1 MMRSM
6 YSGIAGLKAHQT
18 KMDVIGNNIANVNTA
33 GFKASNVVFSDVY
46 YQTMQNATGADPTT
60 GTAGQNAKQ
69 IGIGSKVSS
78 IAANMTTQGGAQ
90 ATDNAMDLMLS
101 GDSFFIVNRGGT
113 NYFTKA
119 GAFNVD
125 AAGNLCTAAGD
136 LVMGWDTD
144 ENGEVIQSQVKALD
158 VMAPENLYSQ
168 PAATTE
174 AYMSGNIDSTDTQLA
189 GEGVPYTVSFY
200 DTLGYSYTAVFA
212 IKQALDGDDKPIPG
226 EYRAT
231 LTDVLDANSNS
242 ILAEKKETTAN
253 GVTTVQYAKT
263 GVKVGFGVAAA
274 EPTVA
279 SATGAL
285 SGGAL
290 VATLKFDPTSG
301 KFQSIKGG
309 TAAGTPGT
317 DTSINLALG
326 GPNSPFPATG
336 INIDFSSL
344 TQYSTSGT
352 SSMTSTRGNK
362 LTGEGAGTA
371 FGNMKGLSIDAAGLI
386 YGTYDNGTKKCLGQ
400 IAVTDFANPAGLE
413 AIGGSLFAETQNSGE
428 FDGIGK
434 AVTNGG
440 GSMSSGYLEMSN
452 VDLSTEFT
460 NMITT
465 QRGFQA
471 NSRIITTSDTLLEEL
486 VNLKR

>member
-46 YQTMQNATGADPTT
+46 YQTLQNATGADPTT

-69 IGIGSKVSS
+69 VGIGSKVSS

-168 PAATTE
+168 PAATTK
-174 AYMSGNIDSTDTQLA
+174 AYLSGNIDATDTQLTN
-189 GEGVPYTVSFY
+189 EGVPFTVSFY
-200 DTLGYSYTAVFA
+200 DKLGYSYTAVFSVMSGKKDA
-212 IKQALDGDDKPIPG
+212 TSGAFTPNAAGVYTVTLDKI
-226 EYRAT
+226 
-231 LTDVLDANSNS
+231 LDANSDP
-242 ILAEKKETTAN
+242 IA
-253 GVTTVQYAKT
+253 G
-263 GVKVGFGVAAA
+263 
-274 EPTVA
+274 
-279 SATGAL
+279 TGAPATVDL
-285 SGGAL
+285 S
-290 VATLKFDPTSG
+290 FDPTSG
-301 KFQSIKGG
+301 KFDKIGTGKSIELAI
-309 TAAGTPGT
+309 TATP
-317 DTSINLALG
+317 N
-326 GPNSPFPATG
+326 PFEKIT
-336 INIDFSSL
+336 IDFSSL

-352 SSMTSTRGNK
+352 SSVTSTRGDK
-362 LTGEGAGTA
+362 LTGEGAGTS

-471 NSRIITTSDTLLEEL
+471 SSRIITTSDSFLEEL